1 MNRGTTATITALL
14 VAIAI
19 EGAITA
25 SAVRRIAR
33 EGFNIEL
40 TTEEAD
46 SLAAAV
52 DSARVNAL
60 EDMME

>member
-1 MNRGTTATITALL
+1 MNKGAATITALL

-33 EGFNIEL
+33 EGFSIEL
-40 TTEEAD
+40 TAAEAD

-60 EDMME
+60 EDMK

>member
-1 MNRGTTATITALL
+1 MNKGAATITALL

-25 SAVRRIAR
+25 SSVRRIAR

>member
-1 MNRGTTATITALL
+1 MNKGTATITALL

-19 EGAITA
+19 EGAVTA
-25 SAVRRIAR
+25 SSVRRIAR

-40 TTEEAD
+40 TAAEAD

>member
-1 MNRGTTATITALL
+1 MNKGAATITALL

-19 EGAITA
+19 EGAVTA
-25 SAVRRIAR
+25 SSVRRIAR

>member
-1 MNRGTTATITALL
+1 MNKGATATITALL

-19 EGAITA
+19 EGAVTA